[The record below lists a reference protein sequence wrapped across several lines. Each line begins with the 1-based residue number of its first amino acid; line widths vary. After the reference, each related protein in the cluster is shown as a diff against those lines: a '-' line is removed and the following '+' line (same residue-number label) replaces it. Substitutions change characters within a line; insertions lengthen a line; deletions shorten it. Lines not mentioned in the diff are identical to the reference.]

1 MGLLKQGKDLLV
13 ATWQSQ
19 WSAPSKTT
27 TPSYDILVLGL
38 SIFAATTV
46 FLLIQSIFSALEPRR
61 KHRSLTESPISA
73 IRNAAKEDSSSLQEQ
88 SHSQDQVSSP
98 QRSSRLIKGE
108 APSEEDIDTGHTDPG
123 SLRELMVANPP
134 PLPFNSPATPK
145 ASTSNGHATIPTIAL
160 ENENDSPPPGRK
172 QMMPPPPKPVPGRTS
187 SLRTSPNSNRT
198 SLSPPNPNGIPNRS
212 ASLANSTSG
221 ARSSPQSLSSPTQSP
236 ATSTLPGSQNSSG
249 RKKVTLSPGHS
260 PLDWAHLTT
269 TTPNSELSGV
279 SILQKITPTQL
290 ALHNG
295 RKGRPAWSSF
305 HGKVYNIGPYLAF
318 HPGGPG
324 ELMRGA
330 GKAGEKLFEEIHP
343 WVNLEGM
350 LGSCLVGIMVSE
362 DREEHQLDQ
371 QD

>member
-1 MGLLKQGKDLLV
+1 MGLLKQGIDFVV
-13 ATWQSQ
+13 ANWQSQ
-19 WSAPSKTT
+19 LSTPSKTR

-61 KHRSLTESPISA
+61 RQRSLDHSSQLA
-73 IRNAAKEDSSSLQEQ
+73 IRDADKKEIPSILRKQ
-88 SHSQDQVSSP
+88 SNSRSRVPPP
-98 QRSSRLIKGE
+98 QPSANVTKGQ
-108 APSEEDIDTGHTDPG
+108 APSEEIIDTEITDTG
-123 SLRELMVANPP
+123 SSRGLMLANPP
-134 PLPFNSPATPK
+134 LNSPSTPK
-145 ASTSNGHATIPTIAL
+145 ASALNHAVVPTIAL
-160 ENENDSPPPGRK
+160 ENAENATPSSP
-172 QMMPPPPKPVPGRTS
+172 QSMPPPPKPAPGKAP
-187 SLRTSPNSNRT
+187 SLRTSPNSNRS
-198 SLSPPNPNGIPNRS
+198 SLSPQNPNVIPNRS
-212 ASLANSTSG
+212 ASLASSTSR
-221 ARSSPQSLSSPTQSP
+221 ARSSPQNLSSSTQSP
-236 ATSTLPGSQNSSG
+236 ATSTLPGAQNSSS

-260 PLDWAHLTT
+260 PLDWAHLTA

-279 SILQKITPTQL
+279 STLQKVTPKQL
-290 ALHNG
+290 ALQNG

-330 GKAGEKLFEEIHP
+330 GKAGERLFEDIHP

-362 DREEHQLDQ
+362 DREEDQLDQ